1 MSVRMWDFSCHIEN
15 VWHSSSQNWVRN
27 GKDSITFGDSFRM
40 HYLCSQ
46 KRITHEEIS
55 IAGSCLSLYCKLR
68 EGCTG
73 DIPGT
78 GNLLR
83 HYHIAPIHRTLVQSC
98 IASKV
103 NLEMSVFVLSHV
115 IIHSS
120 KITGT
125 VASLLQVG
133 HQFR

>member
-15 VWHSSSQNWVRN
+15 VWYSSSQNWVRN

-55 IAGSCLSLYCKLR
+55 IAGSCLSLYRKLR

-78 GNLLR
+78 ENLLR
-83 HYHIAPIHRTLVQSC
+83 G
-98 IASKV
+98 
-103 NLEMSVFVLSHV
+103 
-115 IIHSS
+115 IIG
-120 KITGT
+120 IIRCQYG
-125 VASLLQVG
+125 QCEIIRRQG
-133 HQFR
+133 G